1 MDVLV
6 NFSFNNEVKLV
17 KVTSQSKNLPSFGD
31 FVEKVRE
38 KFNITNCIGFTN
50 VYGAA
55 LEDDIF
61 EAYVQKYSSHPDFI
75 IFVKIQD
82 ESIATSDSPKELIST
97 GKIVEVSS
105 REFESHVFSASF
117 PVEYKKEIQKP
128 EKTSVLRKVAQIDDN
143 LEMWMEDTKTK
154 DSSHNDN
161 SRESICGSISESKDS
176 GRLANEEESMG
187 EGDHDETGDLDL
199 ENYSGGMAKA
209 EESVGEGDH
218 DETGDLDLAYYS
230 GGMANAEESVG
241 EGDHDE
247 TGDLVL
253 ENHSDGMAN
262 EGVPMEDTDHSG
274 GLQQQEKTI
283 KKSNRKITLKELKA
297 HFLLIEGEEIFQT
310 ATGEFLN
317 LAQKR
322 KIVATA
328 VNFIKRKFGTFLP
341 DRDMKVHVSQLIHKL
356 FPEIDY
362 KTIYNPTTKKGL
374 LETKCRYLR
383 RRETETTGKKKQQ
396 KRTQN
401 PPALP
406 TEPANEQEARK
417 RIAFLKH
424 ASVKEQKPE
433 MITMFKENY
442 HHRRQNFSTLVE
454 DYGNILKLLPELI
467 TYDYEVE
474 HGSVDILAWFQ
485 KNGSKIEK
493 FHDELTSGRKKQIK
507 QVADERE
514 WPGLSGVLTSAR
526 DRTPGDDRA
535 EKDSMNHE
543 DMWRGRKVRA
553 PLCMMLQLA
562 IVCNYP
568 RASLRGCFNVLL
580 GDISGRNARQ
590 LSEITRTTQ

>member
-17 KVTSQSKNLPSFGD
+17 KVTSQSKNLPSFGN

-105 REFESHVFSASF
+105 REFESHVSSASF

-128 EKTSVLRKVAQIDDN
+128 EKTSVLPENRFVEVSLREKIWQMRKNQWEKVITMRQ
-143 LEMWMEDTKTK
+143 
-154 DSSHNDN
+154 
-161 SRESICGSISESKDS
+161 
-176 GRLANEEESMG
+176 
-187 EGDHDETGDLDL
+187 ETLVL
-199 ENYSGGMAKA
+199 ENYSGGMAN
-209 EESVGEGDH
+209 
-218 DETGDLDLAYYS
+218 
-230 GGMANAEESVG
+230 GGESVG

-253 ENHSDGMAN
+253 ENYSGGMAN
-262 EGVPMEDTDHSG
+262 EGVPMEDTDHNG

-297 HFLLIEGEEIFQT
+297 HFLFIEGEEIFQT

-317 LAQKR
+317 LARKR
-322 KIVATA
+322 KIVAIA

-356 FPEIDY
+356 FPEIDN
-362 KTIYNPTTKKGL
+362 KTLYNPTTKKGL

-383 RRETETTGKKKQQ
+383 RREMATTGKKKQQ

-406 TEPANEQEARK
+406 TEPDNEQEARK
-417 RIAFLKH
+417 RIAFLRH

-442 HHRRQNFSTLVE
+442 HHRRQNLATLVE

-507 QVADERE
+507 QVADDMAII
-514 WPGLSGVLTSAR
+514 GL
-526 DRTPGDDRA
+526 
-535 EKDSMNHE
+535 K
-543 DMWRGRKVRA
+543 KKK
-553 PLCMMLQLA
+553 CLQP
-562 IVCNYP
+562 VY
-568 RASLRGCFNVLL
+568 AS
-580 GDISGRNARQ
+580 SETTY
-590 LSEITRTTQ
+590 LSL

>member
-17 KVTSQSKNLPSFGD
+17 KVTSQSKNLPSFGN

-105 REFESHVFSASF
+105 REFESHVSSASF

-154 DSSHNDN
+154 DSSHDDN
-161 SRESICGSISESKDS
+161 SRESICGSISERKD
-176 GRLANEEESMG
+176 LANEEESVG
-187 EGDHDETGDLDL
+187 EGNHDETGDLVL
-199 ENYSGGMAKA
+199 ENYSGGMAN
-209 EESVGEGDH
+209 
-218 DETGDLDLAYYS
+218 
-230 GGMANAEESVG
+230 GGESVG

-253 ENHSDGMAN
+253 ENYSDGMAN
-262 EGVPMEDTDHSG
+262 EGVPMEDTDHNG

-297 HFLLIEGEEIFQT
+297 HFLFIEGEEFFQT
-310 ATGEFLN
+310 ATGKFLN
-317 LAQKR
+317 LARKR
-322 KIVATA
+322 KIVAIA

-356 FPEIDY
+356 FPEIDH
-362 KTIYNPTTKKGL
+362 KTLYNPTTKKGL

-383 RRETETTGKKKQQ
+383 RREMATTGKKKQQ

-417 RIAFLKH
+417 RIAFLRH

-442 HHRRQNFSTLVE
+442 HHRRQNLATLVE

-507 QVADERE
+507 QVADESQSEGLSGGGKYFLQECLQGGTCVRLSDSHIE
-514 WPGLSGVLTSAR
+514 PPLELINNKLTVIHCWPGL
-526 DRTPGDDRA
+526 
-535 EKDSMNHE
+535 
-543 DMWRGRKVRA
+543 
-553 PLCMMLQLA
+553 
-562 IVCNYP
+562 
-568 RASLRGCFNVLL
+568 LL
-580 GDISGRNARQ
+580 K
-590 LSEITRTTQ
+590 